1 MKTFFYYGIDVD
13 GISISGNLLAI
24 DKKEAENKL
33 NKRGIIVHSIRQK
46 SNFLNI
52 FRNSKKS
59 FEEIIND
66 LSKLLSSGLP
76 ITESLEFLAS
86 NKTRNRNQ
94 EIVINILNNLKDGA
108 ELNKAIAGQFID
120 ISSFHLSLIQS
131 GEKSGKLEEAF
142 TSIAKM
148 IDEDKIKRYE
158 IISSLS
164 YPAILLVVML
174 SLIYF
179 ILEFALPRMINTI
192 DLGNNLPI
200 PTKILIISGNTI
212 PTIITVI
219 FYLIFIF
226 LLSIVLR
233 NRFKNLSKIIDK
245 VFIIT
250 PVIKNIITFISR
262 RRILQVFSHGL
273 NGGLSI
279 LDASTIVALS
289 MPNQFLK
296 ERILLM
302 IKSIEEGVSFSN
314 AIENIHILS
323 QAEIASIKI
332 GDETDTLPKN
342 FNLICDQFEKS
353 LSITLKTVIKIIE
366 PLIIITFGLMVLILA
381 LGIILPVMNS
391 ANMVNY

>member
-1 MKTFFYYGIDVD
+1 MRTYLYYGIDVD
-13 GISISGNLLAI
+13 GSSVSGNLLAI
-24 DKKEAENKL
+24 DKIEAENKL
-33 NKRGIIVHSIRQK
+33 HKRGIIVHSIRQK
-46 SNFLNI
+46 SSFLNI
-52 FRNSKKS
+52 FRNNKRS

-108 ELNKAIAGQFID
+108 ELNKAIASQFIG
-120 ISSFHLSLIQS
+120 ISSFHLALIKS

-148 IDEDKIKRYE
+148 IDDDKIKRYE

-174 SLIYF
+174 ALIYF

-192 DLGNNLPI
+192 DLGNSLPI

-212 PTIITVI
+212 PTIITII
-219 FYLIFIF
+219 FYLIFIL

-245 VFIIT
+245 AFIIT

-262 RRILQVFSHGL
+262 RRLLQVFSHGL

-279 LDASTIVALS
+279 LDTSMIVALS
-289 MPNQFLK
+289 MPNQYLK
-296 ERILLM
+296 ERIFLM

-391 ANMVNY
+391 ANMVNF

>member
-1 MKTFFYYGIDVD
+1 MRTYLYYGIDVD
-13 GISISGNLLAI
+13 GSSVSGNLLAI
-24 DKKEAENKL
+24 DKIEAENKL
-33 NKRGIIVHSIRQK
+33 HKRGIIVHSIRQK
-46 SNFLNI
+46 SSFLNI
-52 FRNSKKS
+52 FRNNKRS

-108 ELNKAIAGQFID
+108 ELNKAIASQFIG
-120 ISSFHLSLIQS
+120 ISSFHLALIKS

-148 IDEDKIKRYE
+148 IDDDKIKRYE

-174 SLIYF
+174 ALIYF

-212 PTIITVI
+212 PTIITMI
-219 FYLIFIF
+219 FYLIFIL

-245 VFIIT
+245 AFIIT

-279 LDASTIVALS
+279 LDTSMIVALS

>member
-1 MKTFFYYGIDVD
+1 MRTYLYYGIDVD
-13 GISISGNLLAI
+13 GSSVSGNLLAI
-24 DKKEAENKL
+24 DKIEAENKL
-33 NKRGIIVHSIRQK
+33 HKRGIIVHSIRQK
-46 SNFLNI
+46 SSFLNI
-52 FRNSKKS
+52 FRNNKRS

-108 ELNKAIAGQFID
+108 ELNKAITSQFIG
-120 ISSFHLSLIQS
+120 ISSFHLALIKS

-148 IDEDKIKRYE
+148 IDDDKIKRYE

-174 SLIYF
+174 ALIYF

-212 PTIITVI
+212 PTIITMI
-219 FYLIFIF
+219 FYLIFIL

-245 VFIIT
+245 VFIIS

-279 LDASTIVALS
+279 LDTSMIVALS